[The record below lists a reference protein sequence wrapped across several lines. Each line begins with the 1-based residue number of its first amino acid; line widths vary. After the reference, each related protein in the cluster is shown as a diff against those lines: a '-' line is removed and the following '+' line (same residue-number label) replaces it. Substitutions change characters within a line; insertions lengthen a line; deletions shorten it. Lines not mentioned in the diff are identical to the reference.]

1 MEECGL
7 AVEGGENE
15 VGGVGHVAGD
25 EDDALEAGEA
35 VTAPSVTQLPPR
47 TTAPMPMITRSS

>member
-25 EDDALEAGEA
+25 EDDALEACDGDGAFGDPVAAEDDGA
-35 VTAPSVTQLPPR
+35 DADDNEK
-47 TTAPMPMITRSS
+47 

>member
-25 EDDALEAGEA
+25 DGADADDNEK
-35 VTAPSVTQLPPR
+35 
-47 TTAPMPMITRSS
+47 